1 MIDIAQ
7 VQGQVHAQSVQKVGE
22 LAEKNPQRNRLH
34 HPHLAA
40 RERSLTKR
48 RRHGLSLRPKE
59 QAKSSQNE
67 IADLMATLASRQ
79 GASGGS
85 RKLTGPERA
94 AVLMLA
100 LGEQYGGKIWSLLD
114 DDELRELS
122 VVMST
127 LGTDRRR
134 RRSRTC
140 CWNSS
145 GGCRPRARCMGNYDA
160 TERLLQQYL
169 PPERVGGI
177 MDEIRGP
184 AGRNMWEKLSNVQEE
199 VLANYLKNEYPQTVA
214 VVLSKIRPEHAARVL
229 AILPEEL
236 ALDVVNRMLRMEAV
250 QKEVIERV
258 EQTLRTEFM
267 SNLSQTRRRD
277 AHEVMAEIFNN
288 FDRQTETRF
297 MTALE
302 EDNRETAERIKTLMF
317 TFDDLI
323 KLDAGSAQTLMRH
336 VDKDKLAIA
345 LKGATEAVR
354 QFFMGNMSTRAAKML
369 VDDMSAMGPVR
380 LRDVDEAQALLVNLA
395 KDLAAKGEIMISKSR
410 GDEELIY

>member
-1 MIDIAQ
+1 MASAQ
-7 VQGQVHAQSVQKVGE
+7 DQ
-22 LAEKNPQRNRLH
+22 
-34 HPHLAA
+34 
-40 RERSLTKR
+40 
-48 RRHGLSLRPKE
+48 E
-59 QAKSSQNE
+59 QAKRNIEGVVAALAGRSSG
-67 IADLMATLASRQ
+67 RPP
-79 GASGGS
+79 

-100 LGEQYGGKIWSLLD
+100 LGEQHSGKIWGMLD

-127 LGTDRRR
+127 LGNIEAESVEHLLLEFVGRM
-134 RRSRTC
+134 SA
-140 CWNSS
+140 S
-145 GGCRPRARCMGNYDA
+145 GALMGNYDA
-160 TERLLQQYL
+160 TERLLHQFL
-169 PPERVGGI
+169 PVERVGGI
-177 MDEIRGP
+177 MEEIRGP

-229 AILPEEL
+229 GILPEDL
-236 ALDVVNRMLRMEAV
+236 SLDVVNRMLKMEAV
-250 QKEVIERV
+250 QKEVLERV
-258 EQTLRTEFM
+258 ESTLRTEFM

-302 EDNRETAERIKTLMF
+302 DQNRESAERIKTLMF
-317 TFDDLI
+317 TFDDLTR
-323 KLDAGSAQTLMRH
+323 LDTGSAQTMMRNI
-336 VDKDKLAIA
+336 DKDKLAIA
-345 LKGATEAVR
+345 LKGANETVR
-354 QFFMGNMSTRAAKML
+354 QFFMSNMSTRAAKML
-369 VDDMSAMGPVR
+369 ADDMQAMGPVR
-380 LRDVDEAQALLVNLA
+380 LRDVDEAQSQLVNLA